1 MEKQYFIELIDKY
14 LSQTATPAEQRL
26 LEEYYAHLAAKG
38 PEGFEADEDTTATG
52 EAIRAE
58 ILKRITP
65 EKKTGTG
72 YLISMRYRKFA
83 WIAAIF
89 TGVLLCAGGWYLGHN
104 KRGKKAEIVK
114 AEVAPQNDIVPGGDK
129 AVLTL
134 GDGTRIVLDT
144 ARNGTVTA
152 QGNMKVM
159 KLADG
164 QLAYGVAG
172 NNSNGGNVGGQN
184 ASGGDANGGNV
195 NGRKDDPVSAGYGD
209 PGLSKIVYNT
219 LTTPRGGQY
228 KIVLSDGSRVWL
240 NAASSL
246 RYPSAFTGKERAVE
260 VTGEA
265 YFEVSPDEHKPF
277 TVRANGTEVQVL
289 GTQFNIMAYENE
301 AEQHITLASGG
312 VRVSKANSSRVLKPG
327 QQARLSSSENIR
339 VVEDAD
345 VDEALA
351 WTNNLFSF
359 NDASIET
366 VMQQLARWYDVDV
379 KYAGIV
385 SQHFNGNIPRSV
397 SLSRVFV
404 MLELTG
410 KVHFRIEGRQ
420 IIVSPV

>member
-1 MEKQYFIELIDKY
+1 MEKEHFIQLIDKY

-38 PEGFEADEDTTATG
+38 QTDLSQEDED
-52 EAIRAE
+52 AIREE
-58 ILKRITP
+58 ILKKIVLA
-65 EKKTGTG
+65 EKPGRG
-72 YLISMRYRKFA
+72 RLISMGFRKRA
-83 WIAAIF
+83 WIAAAF
-89 TGVLLCAGGWYLGHN
+89 AGVLLCAGGWFLVHYKGQN
-104 KRGKKAEIVK
+104 RAAIAKA
-114 AEVAPQNDIVPGGDK
+114 PSFLQNDIAPGGNK

-134 GDGTRIVLDT
+134 GDGMRVELDT
-144 ARNGTVTA
+144 ARNGTVMA
-152 QGNMKVM
+152 QGNMKIM
-159 KLADG
+159 KLEDG

-172 NNSNGGNVGGQN
+172 AGSGANVTGGNAGGEN
-184 ASGGDANGGNV
+184 IEGG
-195 NGRKDDPVSAGYGD
+195 
-209 PGLSKIVYNT
+209 KIVYNT
-219 LTTPRGGQY
+219 LTTSRGGQY
-228 KIVLSDGSRVWL
+228 KITLSDGTQVWL

-246 RYPSAFTGKERAVE
+246 RYPSAFAGKERRVE

-265 YFEVSPDEHKPF
+265 YFEVSPSEYKPF
-277 TVRANGTEVQVL
+277 MVRANGTEVQVL
-289 GTQFNIMAYENE
+289 GTQFDVMAYENE
-301 AEQHITLASGG
+301 AEQHITLASGA
-312 VRVSKANSSRVLKPG
+312 VRISKENSSRVLKPG
-327 QQARLSSSENIR
+327 QQARLSSSEGIR

-351 WTNNLFSF
+351 WKNNLFSF

-366 VMQQLARWYDVDV
+366 VMRQLARWYDVDV
-379 KYAGIV
+379 KYVGIV